1 MCLLD
6 INPREVIQM
15 IDLLQVHPC
24 TDHLPNGTEVHL
36 VLPIEQTG
44 GRPLYTTFSG
54 STYSRVRR
62 KDRRTGEYRWE
73 FRFIA
78 PIPTNAAVNKK
89 NGRRK
94 QNYFKLRNH
103 GRIYLHHAVC
113 LAWNGPRKVDK
124 HGRGYECHHL
134 NGITTDNRACN
145 LVWVSCKEH
154 KKYDARQKALRE
166 LLGDLQIY
174 SREDFERWHAMP
186 EKEFQAMIN
195 KYHHDPNFDQM
206 EWDMTHHC
214 EC

>member
-1 MCLLD
+1 
-6 INPREVIQM
+6 M
-15 IDLLQVHPC
+15 IDLVQVHPC
-24 TDHLPNGTEVHL
+24 TDYLPNGTEVHL
-36 VLPIEQTG
+36 VLPIERTG

-73 FRFIA
+73 FRFIV
-78 PIPTNAAVNKK
+78 PIPTNATINKK

-113 LAWNGPRKVDK
+113 LAWNGPRKVDSN
-124 HGRGYECHHL
+124 GRLYECHHL

-166 LLGDLQIY
+166 LLGNLRIF
-174 SREDFERWHAMP
+174 SREDFLRWHAMSDDDF
-186 EKEFQAMIN
+186 EAMLK
-195 KYHHDPNFDQM
+195 KYHRNPDFDQM